1 VYVGANDGKVYAFN
15 AATGANLWT
24 SALLTNAGGFIQGG
38 PAVQLKTYS
47 DGSYPH
53 AFDLVV
59 VGTRNLS
66 DTATNKIY
74 GLNGNT
80 GAVVWTYAPTNLDII
95 NSTPWIDYNT
105 NAAWVTSNATSGQ
118 PSIWKMDTRALGPA
132 GVNLAQITLSTTN
145 KHIDTSPTLNEG
157 AAAATFLYA
166 VTKGNDLVA
175 VDINPSSN
183 AAYTTNVS
191 GAATGGA
198 GFPIPIV
205 DGTTLNW
212 DDIYFTLSGGSG
224 GVYKRRF
231 DRLNKTF
238 GGACSSPNCWD
249 RTLAGASTPIFTPG
263 GSLAIYVGATDGKI
277 YSLKPADGTNAA
289 TPLTAATSGT
299 TGDPSFD
306 VVTNKIYIGATD
318 GRIYSFDKF

>member
-38 PAVQLKTYS
+38 PAVQIRAYS
-47 DGSYPH
+47 NA
-53 AFDLVV
+53 AFQLARSTDLVV
-59 VGTRNLS
+59 IGTRNLS

-74 GLNGNT
+74 GLDGNT
-80 GAVVWTYAPTNLDII
+80 GGVVWTFQPTLANLDII
-95 NSTPWIDYNT
+95 NTTPWINYADNT
-105 NAAWVTSNATSGQ
+105 VWVTSRSNSGTQ
-118 PSIWKMDTRALGPA
+118 PSIWKLYT
-132 GVNLAQITLSTTN
+132 VNTGTFGTPVASIPLSTTN
-145 KHIDTSPTLNEG
+145 KDIDTSPTLNEG

-166 VTKGNDLVA
+166 VTLGNDLVA
-175 VDINPSSN
+175 VDLSNN
-183 AAYTTNVS
+183 AAYTANVS

-205 DGTTLNW
+205 DGTTAGS
-212 DDIYFTLSGGSG
+212 DDLYFTLSGANG
-224 GVYKRRF
+224 GVYKYSFNRSTHA
-231 DRLNKTF
+231 LTS
-238 GGACSSPNCWD
+238 GWS

-263 GSLAIYVGATDGKI
+263 ASLAIYVGAGDGLIHKLDPANGTDM
-277 YSLKPADGTNAA
+277 ATRTANASA
-289 TPLTAATSGT
+289 TA

-306 VVTNKIYIGATD
+306 TVANKIYIGATD